1 MNIFNIVSRVI
12 ALVLLGIITIVFINL
27 NKILTN
33 MVEILGALL
42 NVLGGS

>member
-12 ALVLLGIITIVFINL
+12 ALILLGIITIVFINL

>member
-1 MNIFNIVSRVI
+1 MNIFNIVTRVI

-27 NKILTN
+27 NKLVTN

-42 NVLGGS
+42 NALGGS

>member
-33 MVEILGALL
+33 MVEVLGALL
-42 NVLGGS
+42 NALGGS